1 MSDVEKGTEVTP
13 DEDFEGHKRRGHDA
27 NDEPTADAS
36 DSDFE
41 GHKHRHG
48 ANDEPAADESDSDFE
63 GHKHRGAF

>member
-1 MSDVEKGTEVTP
+1 MSDVEKDTEVTP
-13 DEDFEGHKRRGHDA
+13 DEDFEGHRQRPHA
-27 NDEPTADAS
+27 NDEPAADES

-41 GHKHRHG
+41 GHRQRPH

>member
-13 DEDFEGHKRRGHDA
+13 DE
-27 NDEPTADAS
+27 
-36 DSDFE
+36 DFE